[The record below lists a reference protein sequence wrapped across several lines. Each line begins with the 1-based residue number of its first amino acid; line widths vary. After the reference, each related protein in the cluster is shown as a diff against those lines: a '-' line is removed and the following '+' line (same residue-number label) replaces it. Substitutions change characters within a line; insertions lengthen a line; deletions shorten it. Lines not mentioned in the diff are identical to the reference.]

1 MRTWVEAS
9 HVVVN
14 FATEF
19 RDVAVSLGVAT
30 TGPRQ
35 VDLVADD
42 EYVCTAGP
50 SRTTGINVGMDL
62 QMKRL
67 ATRSRYLNCG
77 ET

>member
-1 MRTWVEAS
+1 
-9 HVVVN
+9 
-14 FATEF
+14 
-19 RDVAVSLGVAT
+19 
-30 TGPRQ
+30 